1 MLRTRGPEK
10 WGNAE
15 DDPTDKYKRAFV
27 WYDAKE
33 KSSSARTSSR

>member
-10 WGNAE
+10 WSNAE